1 MSIDKTSPAYRA
13 GYDLGRKGLDGELSS
28 RRFSHAQREAFYA
41 GLQDGAYDRT
51 VDEAQHQLFVP
62 GTN

>member
-13 GYDLGRKGLDGELSS
+13 GYDLGRAGKDGALSPT
-28 RRFSHAQREAFYA
+28 FTPAQREAFYA

-51 VDEAQHQLFVP
+51 VDEAQHQLF
-62 GTN
+62 TREDA